1 MTSAQAF
8 GALLLLV
15 VMSRHQSPC
24 RDISL
29 YCLWLHWLLL
39 MSRLQLPCCDIILLH
54 FCSFFS
60 CFCLASCYDLHHFS
74 CNFHD
79 VVTSELDCMDLQAVS
94 LTQQSDF
101 NSALVLTAFLSTYCC
116 IFLLSS
122 SFPVNDN
129 LVSFCIILYINSSN
143 IAKNK
148 TEKWT
153 KKR

>member
-1 MTSAQAF
+1 MKSAQVF

-15 VMSRHQSPC
+15 VMSRPQSPC

-29 YCLWLHWLLL
+29 CCWWLHQLLL
-39 MSRLQLPCCDIILLH
+39 MSRLQLPCRDINLFN

-60 CFCLASCYDLHHFS
+60 CFCLASCHELHQLPF
-74 CNFHD
+74 NLHD
-79 VVTSELDCMDLQAVS
+79 VVTSELDCMDLQAAS

-101 NSALVLTAFLSTYCC
+101 NSALFLTAFLSTYFC
-116 IFLLSS
+116 IFLLSFY
-122 SFPVNDN
+122 FPANDN
-129 LVSFCIILYINSSN
+129 LVSFCMILYINYSIITEN
-143 IAKNK
+143 E